1 MFHTIVNKV
10 LNIVNLELADMVGCI
25 CGIGD
30 LESVG
35 SRINVTKITLCGGLW
50 RRILPVPIPP
60 RESGQYIVIVTT
72 TTVKEF
78 RGKY

>member
-30 LESVG
+30 LESVD
-35 SRINVTKITLCGGLW
+35 SKSKKRDLY
-50 RRILPVPIPP
+50 ILIDL
-60 RESGQYIVIVTT
+60 
-72 TTVKEF
+72 
-78 RGKY
+78 